1 MSSVAPTTS
10 SQGWLQTG
18 AAEQLTP
25 ILDKTDS
32 AQENIPLYL
41 AGSGGRLPGFEL
53 LGMPLPRANGDLSV

>member
-1 MSSVAPTTS
+1 MSSVAPTPL

-18 AAEQLTP
+18 AAERLTP